1 MLIRGWLTGKA
12 GSTRTSVEALH
23 SAGNGNK
30 CGGLN
35 LTWPFYC
42 L

>member
-1 MLIRGWLTGKA
+1 MLIEGWLTGKA
-12 GSTRTSVEALH
+12 GSVRTNVEALP

-35 LTWPFYC
+35 LTWLFYS